1 MAWFIKCPKLWAFKA
16 IVKGLCHHCFEKF
29 KNFLIFNMENL
40 KLMVCFCRKILSVK
54 RNLGKERMAN
64 NGRDGNGN

>member
-1 MAWFIKCPKLWAFKA
+1 
-16 IVKGLCHHCFEKF
+16 
-29 KNFLIFNMENL
+29 MENL

-64 NGRDGNGN
+64 NGRDGNGNEDFELLDFFTFFSDCKISCRKISSFWK